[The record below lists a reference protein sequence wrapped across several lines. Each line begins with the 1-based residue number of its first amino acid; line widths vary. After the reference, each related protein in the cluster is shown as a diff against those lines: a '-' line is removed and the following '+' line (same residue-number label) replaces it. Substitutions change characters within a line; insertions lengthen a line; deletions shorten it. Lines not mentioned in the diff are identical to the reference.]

1 MVSLNLDIRCEVA
14 YITFCMKNRG
24 VSIHFFPTSHGSK
37 FVSEH
42 KVTLLRLWSTTTHW
56 LATAPQ
62 HCLKMFIMGQKFE
75 EVFRHISTKRQR
87 ACQSAYYSHVKTSK
101 TVLALTDASQ
111 FQTQLMYLE
120 VTKYGNT
127 SHTYHVD
134 DQEMWP
140 IKLPFKMRQN
150 NKCIQKTTL
159 FCG

>member
-1 MVSLNLDIRCEVA
+1 MKLLTSLFEWKIGECLSIFFQPVMVVNLCQNTRLYFWDCDQQ
-14 YITFCMKNRG
+14 
-24 VSIHFFPTSHGSK
+24 
-37 FVSEH
+37 
-42 KVTLLRLWSTTTHW
+42 LLTGLLLHH
-56 LATAPQ
+56 Q

-150 NKCIQKTTL
+150 KKCIQKTTL